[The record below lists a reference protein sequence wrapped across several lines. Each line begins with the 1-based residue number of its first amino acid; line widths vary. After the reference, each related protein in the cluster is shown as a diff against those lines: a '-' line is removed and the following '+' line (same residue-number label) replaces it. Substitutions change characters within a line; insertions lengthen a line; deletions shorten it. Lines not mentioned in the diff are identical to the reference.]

1 MAVGP
6 FDLVRAVGETK
17 RDLVREDEVP
27 IRDYNPFLTNRAF
40 SQHRDSIHFANA
52 MNQAHHMELIMQY
65 DFYLNGLPKKK
76 R

>member
-40 SQHRDSIHFANA
+40 SQHRDSIHS
-52 MNQAHHMELIMQY
+52 
-65 DFYLNGLPKKK
+65 PTP
-76 R
+76 